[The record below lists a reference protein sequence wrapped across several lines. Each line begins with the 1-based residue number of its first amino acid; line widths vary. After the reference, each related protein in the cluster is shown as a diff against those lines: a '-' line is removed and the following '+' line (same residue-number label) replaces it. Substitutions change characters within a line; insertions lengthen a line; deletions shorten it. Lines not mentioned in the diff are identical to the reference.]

1 MLACQLTTKYLL
13 FLFQV
18 ISQKKEPYSKKC
30 RHPPQDFLYV
40 EQWGK
45 AYFLSYANQQLF
57 KMVSRCFKIII
68 VNTYLVK
75 IKDII
80 NMASKIYYLYICL
93 GNSRNDY
100 LCTYLPTIS
109 ITVKHH

>member
-1 MLACQLTTKYLL
+1 MLSSGVRPIFLL
-13 FLFQV
+13 
-18 ISQKKEPYSKKC
+18 
-30 RHPPQDFLYV
+30 
-40 EQWGK
+40 
-45 AYFLSYANQQLF
+45 YANQQLF

-80 NMASKIYYLYICL
+80 NMASKIYYFYICL

-100 LCTYLPTIS
+100 LCTLGIQKYFLEAIHDL
-109 ITVKHH
+109 VF